1 MDMEAIALPQVR
13 VSEKGWEGVKVA
25 DGIQIRIF
33 THYCKYKYNYSYKM

>member
-25 DGIQIRIF
+25 DKVQISIF
-33 THYCKYKYNYSYKM
+33 TN